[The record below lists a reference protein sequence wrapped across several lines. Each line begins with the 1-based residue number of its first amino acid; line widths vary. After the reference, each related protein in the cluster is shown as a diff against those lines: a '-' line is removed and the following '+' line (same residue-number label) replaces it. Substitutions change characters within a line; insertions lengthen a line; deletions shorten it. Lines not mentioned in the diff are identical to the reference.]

1 MSSRP
6 PVWAAC
12 IGARKAQ
19 GETRRRRYPWQDL
32 DLPVSPTLPWRR
44 LSLLSCRHVHGRDS
58 WRARHGGPA
67 AEMAAHVIA
76 DSARLE
82 PVLVRAEASSAA
94 AADRA
99 VPTADAARAA
109 RPKPVPP
116 ALTYEQREAARL
128 KALQMTAERKRLRAR
143 LQAAK

>member
-1 MSSRP
+1 
-6 PVWAAC
+6 
-12 IGARKAQ
+12 
-19 GETRRRRYPWQDL
+19 
-32 DLPVSPTLPWRR
+32 
-44 LSLLSCRHVHGRDS
+44 
-58 WRARHGGPA
+58 
-67 AEMAAHVIA
+67 MAAHVIA